1 MTDQEE
7 ARDAARAAAPEKAP
21 ETASRAVRAT
31 LPVQLMVALLVA
43 LLTIALFLTIALEL
57 TRSAVT
63 GSDILVRADTRVLAF
78 MRAHATADGD
88 RLMSFISL
96 IGSPLSMGVLA
107 VAGVLWLWSRKRII
121 PLVGWC
127 CSFIGASALTV
138 GLKHLFQ
145 RVRPDGATAF
155 LHGTSFSF
163 PSGHALGSLVGIGI
177 TTYLLI
183 AFRESRRL
191 TRVLT
196 AATGVCAIAA
206 IGWSRLYL
214 GVHYLSDV
222 VAGFAAGAVWLS
234 CCIAGIEYYRHVYPN
249 RAAHPTAR

>member
-1 MTDQEE
+1 MVQEE
-7 ARDAARAAAPEKAP
+7 VR
-21 ETASRAVRAT
+21 ETPRAT
-31 LPVQLMVALLVA
+31 VPMQLVVALLVG
-43 LLTIALFLTIALEL
+43 LITIALFATIAVEL
-57 TRSAVT
+57 TRSAAGGRDV
-63 GSDILVRADTRVLAF
+63 LVRADARALAF
-78 MRAHATADGD
+78 MRAHATPEGD
-88 RLMSFISL
+88 RLMSVISL
-96 IGSPLSMGVLA
+96 IGSPLAMGVLA
-107 VAGVLWLWSRKRII
+107 AAGALWFWIRRRIV

-127 CSFIGASALTV
+127 CAFVGASALTV
-138 GLKHLFQ
+138 GLKHSFQ
-145 RVRPDGATAF
+145 RVRPEGAAAF

-183 AFRESRRL
+183 AFRESRPL

-196 AATGVCAIAA
+196 AIAGALAVAA

-234 CCIAGIEYYRHVYPN
+234 CCIAGIEYYRHASRHRTERQPS
-249 RAAHPTAR
+249 P